1 MSMFDNSSTQDIDA
15 LLAEA
20 DSLMDEM
27 STKLEAGTPDGN
39 AAPETSS
46 DPAAQELAGMVEEMS
61 ASIASVDSDAVA
73 EALANPPRESAES
86 DPPEAGDLD
95 ESASADA
102 SGPLTAPAEWLDEA
116 EVATDLL
123 SGQAVPTIDETA
135 DTPVVAAAQVR
146 QTAAVQKTHRL
157 LRVMLHAPIGLLVLM
172 DRPFA
177 RLGPNVKN
185 CIGYAA
191 VATVLIAAGTWAV
204 GTVYLQ

>member
-73 EALANPPRESAES
+73 EALANPP
-86 DPPEAGDLD
+86 EAGDLD
-95 ESASADA
+95 ESESADA
-102 SGPLTAPAEWLDEA
+102 SGPLTAPADWVDEA

-123 SGQAVPTIDETA
+123 SGQAVPTIEETA
-135 DTPVVAAAQVR
+135 DTPAVAAAQVL
-146 QTAAVQKTHRL
+146 QAAAVQSTHRL
-157 LRVMLHAPIGLLVLM
+157 VRVTLRAPIGLMVLM

-191 VATVLIAAGTWAV
+191 VATLLIAAGTWAV